1 MNENR
6 RYQRYSAQED
16 RLLRKGATQL
26 PGRNQHAVYQRRR
39 ELGLVKP
46 VKWTKDEIELAKQG
60 ICPEGRSPAA
70 LRCVRN
76 KLGLHKT
83 TKIGRDGQMELV
95 FPNGP
100 SVHSGEHITNVVA
113 KFVKTALILS
123 SAGLS
128 AEEIAEQTNHN
139 VAQVQQAIALA
150 DSLRIK

>member
-1 MNENR
+1 MKEER
-6 RYQRYSAQED
+6 RYKRYTAYED

-26 PGRNQHAVYQRRR
+26 PGRNSHAVYARRR

-60 ICPEGRSPAA
+60 ICPEGRSKAA

-83 TKIGRDGQMELV
+83 EKVGKDGQMELV
-95 FPNGP
+95 FPSP
-100 SVHSGEHITNVVA
+100 SLHSGEHISTVVA
-113 KFVKTALILS
+113 KFVKTVLILS

-128 AEEIAEQTNHN
+128 AEEIAEQTSHN
-139 VAQVQQAIALA
+139 VAQVQQALTLA
-150 DSLRIK
+150 DALRIKQ